1 MRFAKTHHLL
11 TIAVLGLMT
20 VLLAG
25 CSGGNLLELLNRWET
40 LGCCGF
46 IIVILDIIA
55 IIEVGGS
62 RKDTGSK
69 VLWIL
74 LIIFFPIG
82 GLLFYYFL
90 GR

>member
-1 MRFAKTHHLL
+1 MRLAKTHHLL
-11 TIAVLGLMT
+11 TVAVLGLMA

-25 CSGGNLLELLNRWET
+25 CTGDNLLEMFNRWET
-40 LGCCGF
+40 LGCCGL
-46 IIVILDIIA
+46 IIFILDIIA
-55 IIEVGGS
+55 IVEVAGS
-62 RKDTGSK
+62 NKDTGSK

-74 LIIFFPIG
+74 LIFFFPIG